1 MTPSLDLL
9 IRDQKIL
16 YLVIHFGVIYANDSE
31 FDIGPTKT
39 RYEETT

>member
-9 IRDQKIL
+9 KHDQKIL
-16 YLVIHFGVIYANDSE
+16 YLVIHFGVIYVNDSE